1 MNQLQQLQKMTT
13 VVADT
18 GDIASIARLKPVDAT
33 TNPSLILKAASQ
45 PEYAALIERAVS
57 LAKTE
62 ATPDAR
68 RRRALTETAV
78 AFGAEILTHIPG
90 LVSTEVDARLS
101 FDTMGTVHEA
111 RRVIAAYA
119 AAGVPRERI
128 LIKIAS
134 TWEGIRAAELL
145 EGEDIHCNLTLLFSF
160 AQAQA
165 CAEAG
170 VTLISP
176 FVGRIL
182 DWYKKAEGRDYTAEE
197 DPGVKSVARIYEY
210 YKSTGVKTVVM
221 GASFRNTG
229 EITQLAGCDKLT
241 ISPALLDELATNTT
255 VLPRRLDPARIDSGL
270 LLPRLDE
277 KAFRWQHNHDAMA
290 TEKLA
295 EGIRL
300 FAADLVKLENML
312 IKKLEG

>member
-1 MNQLQQLQKMTT
+1 MPPP
-13 VVADT
+13 
-18 GDIASIARLKPVDAT
+18 I
-33 TNPSLILKAASQ
+33 PSLILKAASQ
-45 PEYAALIERAVS
+45 PEYAALIDRAVRN
-57 LAKTE
+57 AKTE
-62 ATPDAR
+62 PTVAAR
-68 RRRALTETAV
+68 TRRALTETAV
-78 AFGAEILTHIPG
+78 AFGSEILTHIPG

-119 AAGVPRERI
+119 ALGVPRERV
-128 LIKIAS
+128 LIKVAS
-134 TWEGIRAAELL
+134 TWEGIKAAELL
-145 EGEDIHCNLTLLFSF
+145 EHEGIHCNLTLLFSF

-182 DWYKKAEGRDYTAEE
+182 DWYKKSEGRDYTAEE
-197 DPGVKSVARIYEY
+197 DPGVQSVTRIYEY
-210 YKSTGVKTVVM
+210 YKSIGVKTVVM

-229 EITQLAGCDKLT
+229 EIMQLAGCDKLT
-241 ISPALLDELATNTT
+241 ISPALLDELASKTETLTQHLNANRIESGIA
-255 VLPRRLDPARIDSGL
+255 LPI
-270 LLPRLDE
+270 LDE
-277 KAFRWQHNHDAMA
+277 KAFRWQHNNDAMA

-300 FAADLVKLENML
+300 FTADLIKLETL
-312 IKKLEG
+312 LQQKLEA